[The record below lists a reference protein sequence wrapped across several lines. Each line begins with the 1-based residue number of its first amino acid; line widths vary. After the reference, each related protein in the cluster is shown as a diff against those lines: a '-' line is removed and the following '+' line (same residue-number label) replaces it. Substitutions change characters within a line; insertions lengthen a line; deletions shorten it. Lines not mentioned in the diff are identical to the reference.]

1 MEALSKQKQE
11 AIEPANET
19 MIGADAIIQSLIDE
33 GVDYIFGYPGGA
45 NMPMYDS
52 LHRMGGDKIKHILSR
67 HEQGAI
73 HSAQGYARSSGNV
86 GVVFATSGPGAT
98 NIITGIADAYLDS
111 TPLVCITGQVNASLL
126 GSDAFQETDITGV
139 TSPVTKWNYQLTKE
153 EEITDIIA
161 KAFYIAKSGRPGPVL
176 VDISK
181 DIQFKDVEYSYNKC
195 SYVKSYIALPEPKL
209 NVIQQ
214 AAELINNAKKP
225 MIIFGQG
232 VILSGAEQELK
243 QLIEKADIP
252 AANTL
257 LGISAIE
264 TDHPNAVGMV
274 GMHGNYA
281 PNFLTNSCD
290 VLIAIGMRFDDRIT
304 GDLSQYAKQAQI
316 IHFDIDKSEFHKN
329 VKANIAVLGDAK
341 ETLTTTLT
349 LIEKND
355 HTAWK
360 QEFADLEAVEK
371 KEIWDEVL
379 SPTEGDITMAEVV
392 RRVSEITNNEAIVVT
407 DVGQHQM
414 FACRYSKFKNTKSFI
429 SSGGLGTM
437 GFGLP
442 AAIGAKLGAPEKDVV
457 CFSGDGGFQMT
468 MQELGTIM
476 EYGINVKAIILNN
489 GFLGMVRQW
498 QDLFFDKRYASTPM
512 MSPDFGKISS
522 AYDIEYKKV
531 TERDNLVSSLKEML
545 SHDGSFVLE
554 VKVKEEL
561 NVFPMIPGGAAVTDV
576 RLK

>member
-1 MEALSKQKQE
+1 MEAVSKQTEE
-11 AIEPANET
+11 AIIAET
-19 MIGADAIIQSLIDE
+19 KVMSGADAIIQSLIDE

-52 LHRMGGDKIKHILSR
+52 LHQMGGDKIKHILAR

-73 HSAQGYARSSGNV
+73 HAAQGYARSSGRV

-98 NIITGIADAYLDS
+98 NIITGIADAFLDS
-111 TPLVCITGQVNASLL
+111 TPIVCITGQVNASLL

-181 DIQFKDVEYSYNKC
+181 DIQFKDVEYSFEEC
-195 SYVKSYIALPEPKL
+195 SYVKSYVPLPEPKQED
-209 NVIQQ
+209 IKE
-214 AAELINNAKKP
+214 AAEAINGAKKP
-225 MIIFGQG
+225 MIIYGQG
-232 VILSGAEQELK
+232 VILSEAENELK
-243 QLIEKADIP
+243 ELIERADIP

-257 LGISAIE
+257 LGISAID

-281 PNFLTNSCD
+281 PNILTNSCD

-304 GDLSQYAKQAQI
+304 GDLDRYAKQANI
-316 IHFDIDKSEFHKN
+316 IHFDIDNSEFHKN
-329 VKANIAVLGDAK
+329 VKANITVLGDAK
-341 ETLTTTLT
+341 ETLSLMLP
-349 LIEKND
+349 LINNNEHKS
-355 HTAWK
+355 WK
-360 QEFADLEAVEK
+360 QEFSDLEAEEK
-371 KEIWDEVL
+371 KVIWDEIL
-379 SPTEGDITMAEVV
+379 EPTEGDITMAEVV
-392 RRVSEITNNEAIVVT
+392 RRVSELTNNEAIVVT

-414 FACRYSKFKNTKSFI
+414 FASRYSRFKNTKSFI

-442 AAIGAKLGAPEKDVV
+442 AAIGAKLGAPDKQVV

-476 EYGINVKAIILNN
+476 EYGMNVKAIILNN

-512 MSPDFGKISS
+512 KSPDFGKITD
-522 AYDIEYKKV
+522 AYGIAYKKV
-531 TERDNLVSSLKEML
+531 TERDNLLESLKEML
-545 SHDGSFVLE
+545 NHDESFVLE
-554 VKVKEEL
+554 ILVKEEL
-561 NVFPMIPGGAAVTDV
+561 NVFPMVPGGAAVTDV

>member
-1 MEALSKQKQE
+1 MEVVSKQKRE
-11 AIEPANET
+11 AIKTET
-19 MIGADAIIQSLIDE
+19 TTMSGADAIINSLIDE

-52 LHRMGGDKIKHILSR
+52 LHQIGDDKIKHILAR

-73 HSAQGYARSSGNV
+73 HAAQGYARSSGKV

-153 EEITDIIA
+153 DEIVEVIT
-161 KAFYIAKSGRPGPVL
+161 KAFYIAGSGRPGPVL
-176 VDISK
+176 VDVAK
-181 DIQFKDVEYSYNKC
+181 DIQFKDVEYAFKKC
-195 SYVKSYIALPEPKL
+195 SYVKSYVALPEL
-209 NVIQQ
+209 NNEDIKE
-214 AAELINNAKKP
+214 AAEAINNAKKP
-225 MIIFGQG
+225 MIIYGQG
-232 VILSGAEQELK
+232 VILSEAEKELK
-243 QLIEKADIP
+243 ELVEKADIP

-257 LGISAIE
+257 LGISALE

-281 PNFLTNSCD
+281 PNIMTNSCD

-304 GDLSQYAKQAQI
+304 GDLNQYAKQAKVV
-316 IHFDIDKSEFHKN
+316 HFDIDKSEFHKN
-329 VKANIAVLGDAK
+329 VKADIAVLGDAK
-341 ETLTTTLT
+341 ETLQATLA
-349 LIEKND
+349 LINKNE
-355 HTAWK
+355 HKSWK
-360 QEFADLEAVEK
+360 QEFDDLEAVEK
-371 KEIWDEVL
+371 KEIWDEIL
-379 SPTEGDITMAEVV
+379 EPTDGAITMAEVV
-392 RRVSEITNNEAIVVT
+392 RRVSELTNNEAVVVT

-414 FACRYSKFKNTKSFI
+414 FASRYSKFNNTKSFI

-442 AAIGAKLGAPEKDVV
+442 AAIGAKLGAPDKLIVS
-457 CFSGDGGFQMT
+457 FSGDGGFQMT

-476 EYGINVKAIILNN
+476 EYGIDVKAIVLNN
-489 GFLGMVRQW
+489 SFLGMVRQW

-512 MSPDFGKISS
+512 KSPDFGKIVS
-522 AYDIEYKKV
+522 AYDVAYNKV
-531 TERDNLVSSLKEML
+531 TERENLVEALKEML
-545 SHDGSFVLE
+545 DHDGSYVLE
-554 VKVKEEL
+554 ITVKEEL
-561 NVFPMIPGGAAVTDV
+561 NVFPMVPGGAAVTDV

>member
-1 MEALSKQKQE
+1 M
-11 AIEPANET
+11 
-19 MIGADAIIQSLIDE
+19 
-33 GVDYIFGYPGGA
+33 
-45 NMPMYDS
+45 
-52 LHRMGGDKIKHILSR
+52 
-67 HEQGAI
+67 
-73 HSAQGYARSSGNV
+73 
-86 GVVFATSGPGAT
+86 
-98 NIITGIADAYLDS
+98 
-111 TPLVCITGQVNASLL
+111 
-126 GSDAFQETDITGV
+126 
-139 TSPVTKWNYQLTKE
+139 
-153 EEITDIIA
+153 
-161 KAFYIAKSGRPGPVL
+161 
-176 VDISK
+176 
-181 DIQFKDVEYSYNKC
+181 
-195 SYVKSYIALPEPKL
+195 
-209 NVIQQ
+209 
-214 AAELINNAKKP
+214 
-225 MIIFGQG
+225 
-232 VILSGAEQELK
+232 
-243 QLIEKADIP
+243 
-252 AANTL
+252 
-257 LGISAIE
+257 
-264 TDHPNAVGMV
+264 
-274 GMHGNYA
+274 
-281 PNFLTNSCD
+281 
-290 VLIAIGMRFDDRIT
+290 
-304 GDLSQYAKQAQI
+304 
-316 IHFDIDKSEFHKN
+316 
-329 VKANIAVLGDAK
+329 
-341 ETLTTTLT
+341 
-349 LIEKND
+349 
-355 HTAWK
+355 
-360 QEFADLEAVEK
+360 
-371 KEIWDEVL
+371 L

>member
-139 TSPVTKWNYQLTKE
+139 TSPVTKWNYKLTKE

-209 NVIQQ
+209 NIIQQ

>member
-1 MEALSKQKQE
+1 MKVESQQ
-11 AIEPANET
+11 NEKAVKPKTVT
-19 MIGADAIIQSLIDE
+19 MSGADAIIQSLIDE

-45 NMPMYDS
+45 NMPLYDS
-52 LHRMGGDKIKHILSR
+52 LHRMSGDKIKHILAR
-67 HEQGAI
+67 HEQGAV
-73 HSAQGYARSSGNV
+73 HAAQGYARSSGKV

-111 TPLVCITGQVNASLL
+111 TPIVCVTGQVNASLL

-153 EEITDIIA
+153 DEILEVFA
-161 KAFYIAKSGRPGPVL
+161 RAFYIAASGRPGPVL
-176 VDISK
+176 IDVAK
-181 DIQFKDVEYSYNKC
+181 DIQFKDIEYAFEKC
-195 SYVKSYIALPEPKL
+195 SYVESYIAIPEPEDDEIKL
-209 NVIQQ
+209 
-214 AAELINNAKKP
+214 AAEAINNAKKP
-225 MIIFGQG
+225 MIIYGQG

-243 QLIEKADIP
+243 ELVEKADIP

-257 LGISAIE
+257 LGISALE

-281 PNFLTNSCD
+281 PNILTNSCD

-304 GDLSQYAKQAQI
+304 GDLSRYAKQATV
-316 IHFDIDKSEFHKN
+316 IHFDIDRSEFHKN
-329 VKANIAVLGDAK
+329 VKAHIPVLGDAK
-341 ETLTTTLT
+341 ETLQAVLKQVNKKEHKT
-349 LIEKND
+349 
-355 HTAWK
+355 WK
-360 QEFADLEAVEK
+360 QEFADLEAIEK
-371 KEIWDEVL
+371 KEIWDEIL
-379 SPTEGDITMAEVV
+379 QPAEGDITMAEVV
-392 RRVSEITNNEAIVVT
+392 RRVSELTNNEAVVVT

-414 FACRYSKFKNTKSFI
+414 FASRYSKFNKTKSFI

-442 AAIGAKLGAPEKDVV
+442 AAIGAKLGAPHEQVV

-476 EYGINVKAIILNN
+476 EYGIGVKAIVLNN
-489 GFLGMVRQW
+489 GYLGMVRQW

-512 MSPDFGKISS
+512 KSPDFGKIVD
-522 AYDIEYKKV
+522 AYGISYNKV
-531 TERDNLVSSLKEML
+531 TDRDNLVDALKEML
-545 SHDGSFVLE
+545 DHDGAYVLE
-554 VKVKEEL
+554 VAVKEEL
-561 NVFPMIPGGAAVTDV
+561 NVFPMVPGGAAVTDV

>member
-1 MEALSKQKQE
+1 MEVVSKQNEK
-11 AIEPANET
+11 AIETKTKT
-19 MIGADAIIQSLIDE
+19 MSGADAIIQSLIDE

-52 LHRMGGDKIKHILSR
+52 LHQIGEDKIKHILAR

-73 HSAQGYARSSGNV
+73 HAAQGYARSSGKV

-98 NIITGIADAYLDS
+98 NIITGIADAYMDS

-153 EEITDIIA
+153 EEIVEVLA
-161 KAFYIAKSGRPGPVL
+161 KAFYIASSGRPGPVL

-181 DIQFKDVEYSYNKC
+181 DIQFKDVEYAFNKC
-195 SYVKSYIALPEPKL
+195 SYVKSYVALPKVDNED
-209 NVIQQ
+209 I
-214 AAELINNAKKP
+214 AAAAKAINNAKKP
-225 MIIFGQG
+225 MIIYGQG
-232 VILSGAEQELK
+232 VILSGAEKELK
-243 QLIEKADIP
+243 ELIEKADIP

-257 LGISAIE
+257 LGISALE
-264 TDHPNAVGMV
+264 TEHPNSVGMV

-281 PNFLTNSCD
+281 PNLLTNSCD

-304 GDLSQYAKQAQI
+304 GDLNQYAKQATVV
-316 IHFDIDKSEFHKN
+316 HFDIDRSEFHKN

-341 ETLTTTLT
+341 ETLRATLE
-349 LIEKND
+349 LIEKNS
-355 HTAWK
+355 HESWK
-360 QEFADLEAVEK
+360 QEFADLEAIEK
-371 KEIWDEVL
+371 KEVWDEIL
-379 SPTEGDITMAEVV
+379 HPTGGDITMAEVV
-392 RRVSEITNNEAIVVT
+392 RKVSELTNNEAIVVT

-414 FACRYSKFKNTKSFI
+414 FACRYSKFNKTKSFI

-442 AAIGAKLGAPEKDVV
+442 AAIGAKLGTPNKQVV
-457 CFSGDGGFQMT
+457 SFSGDGGFQMT

-476 EYGINVKAIILNN
+476 EYGIAVKAVVLNN
-489 GFLGMVRQW
+489 GYLGMVRQW

-512 MSPDFGKISS
+512 KSPDFGKIVE
-522 AYDIEYKKV
+522 AYDVKFKKV
-531 TERDNLVSSLKEML
+531 DERDNLNDALEEML
-545 SHDGSFVLE
+545 ASDEAYVLE
-554 VKVKEEL
+554 VTVKEEL
-561 NVFPMIPGGAAVTDV
+561 NVFPMVPGGAAVTDV

>member
-1 MEALSKQKQE
+1 MEVVSKQKRE
-11 AIEPANET
+11 AIKTET
-19 MIGADAIIQSLIDE
+19 TMMSGADAIINSLIDE

-52 LHRMGGDKIKHILSR
+52 LHQIGDDKIKHILAR

-73 HSAQGYARSSGNV
+73 HAAQGYARSSGKV

-153 EEITDIIA
+153 DEIVEVIT
-161 KAFYIAKSGRPGPVL
+161 KAFYIAGSGRPGPVL
-176 VDISK
+176 VDVAK
-181 DIQFKDVEYSYNKC
+181 DIQFKDVEYAFKKC
-195 SYVKSYIALPEPKL
+195 SYVKSYVALPEL
-209 NVIQQ
+209 NNEDIKE
-214 AAELINNAKKP
+214 AAEAINNAKKP
-225 MIIFGQG
+225 MIIYGQG
-232 VILSGAEQELK
+232 VILSEAEKELK
-243 QLIEKADIP
+243 ELVEKADIP

-257 LGISAIE
+257 LGISALE

-281 PNFLTNSCD
+281 PNIMTNSCD

-304 GDLSQYAKQAQI
+304 GDLNQYAKQAKVV
-316 IHFDIDKSEFHKN
+316 HFDIDKSEFHKN
-329 VKANIAVLGDAK
+329 VKADIAVLGDAK
-341 ETLTTTLT
+341 ETLQATLA
-349 LIEKND
+349 LINKNE
-355 HTAWK
+355 HKSWK
-360 QEFADLEAVEK
+360 QEFDDLEAVEK
-371 KEIWDEVL
+371 KEIWDEIL
-379 SPTEGDITMAEVV
+379 EPTDGAITMAEVV
-392 RRVSEITNNEAIVVT
+392 RRVSELTNNEAVVVT

-414 FACRYSKFKNTKSFI
+414 FASRYSKFNNTKSFI

-442 AAIGAKLGAPEKDVV
+442 AAIGAKLGAPDKLIVS
-457 CFSGDGGFQMT
+457 FSGDGGFQMT

-476 EYGINVKAIILNN
+476 EYGIDVKAIVLNN
-489 GFLGMVRQW
+489 SFLGMVRQW

-512 MSPDFGKISS
+512 KSPDFGKIVS
-522 AYDIEYKKV
+522 AYDVAYNKV
-531 TERDNLVSSLKEML
+531 TERENLVEALKEML
-545 SHDGSFVLE
+545 EHDGSYVLE
-554 VKVKEEL
+554 ITVKEEL
-561 NVFPMIPGGAAVTDV
+561 NVFPMVPGGAAVTDV

>member
-1 MEALSKQKQE
+1 
-11 AIEPANET
+11 
-19 MIGADAIIQSLIDE
+19 
-33 GVDYIFGYPGGA
+33 
-45 NMPMYDS
+45 
-52 LHRMGGDKIKHILSR
+52 
-67 HEQGAI
+67 
-73 HSAQGYARSSGNV
+73 
-86 GVVFATSGPGAT
+86 
-98 NIITGIADAYLDS
+98 
-111 TPLVCITGQVNASLL
+111 
-126 GSDAFQETDITGV
+126 
-139 TSPVTKWNYQLTKE
+139 
-153 EEITDIIA
+153 
-161 KAFYIAKSGRPGPVL
+161 
-176 VDISK
+176 
-181 DIQFKDVEYSYNKC
+181 VEYSYNKC

>member
-1 MEALSKQKQE
+1 MKAVSKQKNE
-11 AIEPANET
+11 AIKSET
-19 MIGADAIIQSLIDE
+19 RTMSGSDAIIHSLIDE

-52 LHRMGGDKIKHILSR
+52 LHRIGEENIKHILAR

-73 HSAQGYARSSGNV
+73 HAAQGYARSSGKV

-98 NIITGIADAYLDS
+98 NIITGVADAYLDS

-153 EEITDIIA
+153 DEILEILA
-161 KAFYIAKSGRPGPVL
+161 KAFYIAGSGRPGPVL
-176 VDISK
+176 IDISK
-181 DIQFKDVEYSYNKC
+181 DIQFKDVEYAFKKC
-195 SYVKSYIALPEPKL
+195 DYVKSYIALPKL
-209 NVIQQ
+209 KDEDINE
-214 AAELINNAKKP
+214 AADLINNAKKP
-225 MIIFGQG
+225 MIIYGQG
-232 VILSGAEQELK
+232 VILSGAEKELK
-243 QLIEKADIP
+243 ELVEKADIP

-257 LGISAIE
+257 LGISALE

-274 GMHGNYA
+274 GMHGFYA
-281 PNFLTNSCD
+281 PNLKTNECD

-304 GDLSQYAKQAQI
+304 GDLTRYAKQATI
-316 IHFDIDKSEFHKN
+316 IHYDIDKSEFHKN
-329 VKANIAVLGDAK
+329 VKADVAVLGDAK
-341 ETLTTTLT
+341 ETLRATLK
-349 LIEKND
+349 LIEKNN
-355 HTAWK
+355 HESWK
-360 QEFADLEAVEK
+360 QEFADLEAIEK
-371 KEIWDEVL
+371 KEIWDEIL
-379 SPTEGDITMAEVV
+379 DPTEGGITMAEVV
-392 RRVSEITNNEAIVVT
+392 RKVSELTNNEAIVVT

-414 FACRYSKFKNTKSFI
+414 FACRYSKFNNTKSFI

-442 AAIGAKLGAPEKDVV
+442 AAIGAKLGAPDKVV
-457 CFSGDGGFQMT
+457 VSFSGDGGFQMT
-468 MQELGTIM
+468 MQELGIIM
-476 EYGINVKAIILNN
+476 EYDIDVKVIILNN

-512 MSPDFGKISS
+512 KSPDFGKVSE
-522 AYDIEYKKV
+522 AYGIKFKKV
-531 TERDNLVSSLKEML
+531 VERSNLLDSLNEML
-545 SHDGSFVLE
+545 NHDGSFVLE

-561 NVFPMIPGGAAVTDV
+561 NVFPMIPGGSSVTDV

>member
-1 MEALSKQKQE
+1 MEVVSRQKEE
-11 AIEPANET
+11 AIKTET
-19 MIGADAIIQSLIDE
+19 RTMSGADAIIYSLIDE

-52 LHRMGGDKIKHILSR
+52 LHRMGDDKIKHILAR

-73 HSAQGYARSSGNV
+73 HAAQGYARSSGRV

-98 NIITGIADAYLDS
+98 NIITGIADAFLDS
-111 TPLVCITGQVNASLL
+111 TPIVCITGQVNASLL

-181 DIQFKDVEYSYNKC
+181 DIQFKDVEYSFEEC
-195 SYVKSYIALPEPKL
+195 SYVKSYVPLPEPKQED
-209 NVIQQ
+209 IKE
-214 AAELINNAKKP
+214 AAEAINGAKKP
-225 MIIFGQG
+225 MIIYGQG
-232 VILSGAEQELK
+232 VILSEAENELK
-243 QLIEKADIP
+243 ELIERADIP

-257 LGISAIE
+257 LGISAIDTE
-264 TDHPNAVGMV
+264 HPNAVGMV

-281 PNFLTNSCD
+281 PNILTNSCD

-304 GDLSQYAKQAQI
+304 GDLDRYAKQANI
-316 IHFDIDKSEFHKN
+316 IHFDIDNSEFHKN
-329 VKANIAVLGDAK
+329 VKANITVLGDAK
-341 ETLTTTLT
+341 ETLSLMLP
-349 LIEKND
+349 LINNNEHKS
-355 HTAWK
+355 WK
-360 QEFADLEAVEK
+360 QEFSDLEAEEK
-371 KEIWDEVL
+371 KVIWDEIL
-379 SPTEGDITMAEVV
+379 EPTEGDITMAEVV
-392 RRVSEITNNEAIVVT
+392 RRVSELTDNEAIVVT

-414 FACRYSKFKNTKSFI
+414 FASRYSRFKNTKSFI

-442 AAIGAKLGAPEKDVV
+442 AAIGAKLGAPDKQVV

-476 EYGINVKAIILNN
+476 EYGMNVKAIILNN

-512 MSPDFGKISS
+512 KSPDFGKITD
-522 AYDIEYKKV
+522 AYGIAYKKV
-531 TERDNLVSSLKEML
+531 TERDNLLESLKEML
-545 SHDGSFVLE
+545 NHDESFVLE
-554 VKVKEEL
+554 ILVKEEL
-561 NVFPMIPGGAAVTDV
+561 NVFPMVPGGAAVTDV

>member
-1 MEALSKQKQE
+1 MEAVSKQNNQ
-11 AIEPANET
+11 AIKPKTVT
-19 MIGADAIIQSLIDE
+19 MSGADAIINSLIDE

-52 LHRMGGDKIKHILSR
+52 LHQIGEDKIKHILAR

-73 HSAQGYARSSGNV
+73 HSAQGYARSSGKV

-126 GSDAFQETDITGV
+126 GSDAFQETDITGI

-153 EEITDIIA
+153 DEIVDVIA

-176 VDISK
+176 VDVSK
-181 DIQFKDVEYSYNKC
+181 DIQFKDVEYAFEKC
-195 SYVKSYIALPEPKL
+195 SYVKSYIALPKIDAEEIKE
-209 NVIQQ
+209 
-214 AAELINNAKKP
+214 AAEAINNAKKP

-232 VILSGAEQELK
+232 IILSEAEKELK
-243 QLIEKADIP
+243 ELVEKADIP
-252 AANTL
+252 AANTF
-257 LGISAIE
+257 LGISALD

-281 PNFLTNSCD
+281 PNLKTNECD

-304 GDLSQYAKQAQI
+304 GDLDQYAKQAKV

-329 VKANIAVLGDAK
+329 VKASITVLGDAK
-341 ETLTTTLT
+341 ES
-349 LIEKND
+349 LIDILPLINKNE
-355 HTAWK
+355 HKAWK
-360 QEFADLEAVEK
+360 QEFADLEAIEK
-371 KEIWDEVL
+371 KEIWDEIL
-379 SPTEGDITMAEVV
+379 DPTEGDITMAEVV
-392 RRVSEITNNEAIVVT
+392 RRVSELTNNEAVVVT

-414 FACRYSKFKNTKSFI
+414 FACRYSKFKNSKSFI
-429 SSGGLGTM
+429 SSGGLATM

-442 AAIGAKLGAPEKDVV
+442 AAIGAKIGAPDKQVV

-476 EYGINVKAIILNN
+476 EYGVNVKQIVLNN
-489 GFLGMVRQW
+489 SYLGMVRQW

-512 MSPDFGKISS
+512 KSPDFGKVTD
-522 AYDIEYKKV
+522 AYGIAYKKV
-531 TERDNLVSSLKEML
+531 TERDNLLESLKEML
-545 SHDGSFVLE
+545 DHDGSYVLE
-554 VKVKEEL
+554 VTVKEEL

>member
-1 MEALSKQKQE
+1 MEVVSRQKEE
-11 AIEPANET
+11 AIKTET
-19 MIGADAIIQSLIDE
+19 RTMSGADAIIYSLIDE

-52 LHRMGGDKIKHILSR
+52 LHQIGDDKIKHILAR

-73 HSAQGYARSSGNV
+73 HSAQGYARSSGKV

-139 TSPVTKWNYQLTKE
+139 TSPVTKWNYQLTKAD
-153 EEITDIIA
+153 EIVEVIA
-161 KAFYIAKSGRPGPVL
+161 KAFYIAGSGRPGPVL
-176 VDISK
+176 IDISK
-181 DIQFKDVEYSYNKC
+181 DIQFKDVEYAFKKC
-195 SYVKSYIALPEPKL
+195 SYVKSYIALPEIDSEEIKE
-209 NVIQQ
+209 
-214 AAELINNAKKP
+214 AAEAINNSKKP

-232 VILSGAEQELK
+232 IILSQAEEELK
-243 QLIEKADIP
+243 ELIEKADIP
-252 AANTL
+252 AANTF
-257 LGISAIE
+257 LGISALK

-281 PNFLTNSCD
+281 PNIMTNSCD

-304 GDLSQYAKQAQI
+304 GDLNQYAKQAKI
-316 IHFDIDKSEFHKN
+316 IHFDIDRSEFHKN
-329 VKANIAVLGDAK
+329 VKADITVLGDAK
-341 ETLTTTLT
+341 ESLLHI
-349 LIEKND
+349 LPQINKNE
-355 HTAWK
+355 HKPWK

-371 KEIWDEVL
+371 KEIWDEIL
-379 SPTEGDITMAEVV
+379 DPTEGDITMAEVV
-392 RRVSEITNNEAIVVT
+392 RRVSELTNNEAIVVT

-414 FACRYSKFKNTKSFI
+414 FACRYSKFNNTKSFI

-442 AAIGAKLGAPEKDVV
+442 AAIGAKLGAPNKQVV
-457 CFSGDGGFQMT
+457 SFSGDGGFQMT

-512 MSPDFGKISS
+512 KSPDFGKITD
-522 AYDIEYKKV
+522 AYDIKYKKV
-531 TERDNLVSSLKEML
+531 SERDNLLDTLKEML
-545 SHDGSFVLE
+545 DHDGAYVLE

-561 NVFPMIPGGAAVTDV
+561 NVFPMVPGGAAVTDV

>member
-1 MEALSKQKQE
+1 MEALSKLKKE
-11 AIEPANET
+11 ASEPETET
-19 MIGADAIIQSLIDE
+19 MIGSDAIIQSLVDE
-33 GVDYIFGYPGGA
+33 GVEYIFGYPGGA
-45 NMPMYDS
+45 NMPIYDS
-52 LHRMGGDKIKHILSR
+52 LHRMDASVKHILAR

-73 HSAQGYARSSGNV
+73 HSAQGYARSSGKV

-98 NIITGIADAYLDS
+98 NIITGIADAFLDS
-111 TPLVCITGQVNASLL
+111 TPLVCITGQVNVSLL

-153 EEITDIIA
+153 EEITDVIA

-176 VDISK
+176 IDVSK
-181 DIQFKDVEYSYNKC
+181 DIQFKDVEYAYKKC

-209 NVIQQ
+209 KDIKL
-214 AAELINNAKKP
+214 AATLINNAKKP
-225 MIIFGQG
+225 MIIYGQG
-232 VILSGAEQELK
+232 VILSGAEKELK

-257 LGISAIE
+257 LGISALE

-281 PNFLTNSCD
+281 PNLKTNECD

-329 VKANIAVLGDAK
+329 VKANVAVLGDAK
-341 ETLTTTLT
+341 ETLGKALM
-349 LIEKND
+349 LIEKNE
-355 HTAWK
+355 HKVWK

-379 SPTEGDITMAEVV
+379 DPIIGDITMPEVV
-392 RRVSEITNNEAIVVT
+392 RRVSEITNGEAIVVT

-414 FACRYSKFKNTKSFI
+414 FASRYSKFNNSKSFI

-442 AAIGAKLGAPEKDVV
+442 AAIGAKLGAPDKDVI

-489 GFLGMVRQW
+489 SFLGMVRQW

-512 MSPDFGKISS
+512 MSPDFGKIAS
-522 AYDIEYKKV
+522 AYNVEYKKV
-531 TERDNLVSSLKEML
+531 IERDNLVSSLKEML
-545 SHDGSFVLE
+545 AHDGSFVLE

-561 NVFPMIPGGAAVTDV
+561 NVFPMIPGGAAVTEV

>member
-1 MEALSKQKQE
+1 MEVVSKQNEK
-11 AIEPANET
+11 AIKPET
-19 MIGADAIIQSLIDE
+19 ITMSGSDAIIQSLIDE

-52 LHRMGGDKIKHILSR
+52 LHQMGDDKIKHILAR

-73 HSAQGYARSSGNV
+73 HAAQGYARSSGKV

-153 EEITDIIA
+153 DEILKVIA
-161 KAFYIAKSGRPGPVL
+161 KAFYIAASGRPGPVL
-176 VDISK
+176 IDVSK
-181 DIQFKDVEYSYNKC
+181 DIQFKDVEYAFKKC
-195 SYVKSYIALPEPKL
+195 TYVKSYVALPEL
-209 NVIQQ
+209 NEEDIKK
-214 AAELINNAKKP
+214 AADAINNAKKP
-225 MIIFGQG
+225 MIIYGQG
-232 VILSGAEQELK
+232 VILSEAEAELK
-243 QLIEKADIP
+243 ELVEKADIP

-257 LGISAIE
+257 LGISALE

-281 PNFLTNSCD
+281 PNIKTNECD

-304 GDLSQYAKQAQI
+304 SDLTKYAKQAKV
-316 IHFDIDKSEFHKN
+316 IHFDIDRSEFHKN
-329 VKANIAVLGDAK
+329 VKADIAVLGDAK
-341 ETLTTTLT
+341 ESLQATLK
-349 LIEKND
+349 LINKNE
-355 HTAWK
+355 HKTWK
-360 QEFADLEAVEK
+360 QEFADLEAIEK
-371 KEIWDEVL
+371 KEIWDEIID
-379 SPTEGDITMAEVV
+379 PTEGDITMAEVV
-392 RRVSEITNNEAIVVT
+392 RRVSELTNDEAVVVT

-414 FACRYSKFKNTKSFI
+414 FACRYSRFKNTKSFI

-442 AAIGAKLGAPEKDVV
+442 AAIGAKLGVPDKQVV
-457 CFSGDGGFQMT
+457 SFSGDGGFQMT

-476 EYGINVKAIILNN
+476 EYGIGVKQIVLNN
-489 GFLGMVRQW
+489 GYLGMVRQW

-512 MSPDFGKISS
+512 MSPDYGKISE
-522 AYDIEYKKV
+522 AYGIKYKKV
-531 TERDNLVSSLKEML
+531 TERDNLVDTLKEML
-545 SHDGSFVLE
+545 DHDGAYVLE
-554 VKVKEEL
+554 VIVKEEL
-561 NVFPMIPGGAAVTDV
+561 NVFPMVPGGAAVTDV

>member
-139 TSPVTKWNYQLTKE
+139 TSPVTKWNYKLTKE

>member
-1 MEALSKQKQE
+1 MEVVSKQKEE
-11 AIEPANET
+11 AIKTET
-19 MIGADAIIQSLIDE
+19 RTMSGADAIINSLIDE

-52 LHRMGGDKIKHILSR
+52 LHQIGEDKIKHILAR

-73 HSAQGYARSSGNV
+73 HAAQGYARSSGKV

-153 EEITDIIA
+153 EEITDVIA

-176 VDISK
+176 VDIAK
-181 DIQFKDVEYSYNKC
+181 DIQFKDVEYAFKKC
-195 SYVKSYIALPEPKL
+195 SYVKSYVALPEPNKED
-209 NVIQQ
+209 IQ
-214 AAELINNAKKP
+214 AAADAINNAKKP
-225 MIIFGQG
+225 MIIYGQG
-232 VILSGAEQELK
+232 VILSEAEKELK
-243 QLIEKADIP
+243 ELVEKADIP

-257 LGISAIE
+257 LGISALE
-264 TDHPNAVGMV
+264 TDHPNVVGMV

-281 PNFLTNSCD
+281 PNILTNSCD

-304 GDLSQYAKQAQI
+304 GDLNQYAKQAKV

-329 VKANIAVLGDAK
+329 VKADIAVLGDAK
-341 ETLTTTLT
+341 ETLKATLA
-349 LIEKND
+349 LINKNE
-355 HTAWK
+355 HKAWR
-360 QEFADLEAVEK
+360 QEFADLEAIEK

-379 SPTEGDITMAEVV
+379 APTDGEITMPEVV
-392 RRVSEITNNEAIVVT
+392 RRVSELTNNEAVVVT

-414 FACRYSKFKNTKSFI
+414 FASQYSKFKNTKSFI

-442 AAIGAKLGAPEKDVV
+442 AAIGAKLGAPNKQIVS
-457 CFSGDGGFQMT
+457 FSGDGGFQMT

-476 EYGINVKAIILNN
+476 EYGIDVKAIVLNN
-489 GFLGMVRQW
+489 GYLGMVRQW

-512 MSPDFGKISS
+512 KSPDFGKIAS
-522 AYDIEYKKV
+522 AYGVAYKKV
-531 TERDNLVSSLKEML
+531 TERDNLEDTLKEML
-545 SHDGSFVLE
+545 EHDGTFVLE
-554 VKVKEEL
+554 IMVKEEL
-561 NVFPMIPGGAAVTDV
+561 NVFPMVPGGAAVTDV

>member
-1 MEALSKQKQE
+1 MEAVSKQKE
-11 AIEPANET
+11 ESIKSET
-19 MIGADAIIQSLIDE
+19 TTMSGSDAIIQSLIDE

-52 LHRMGGDKIKHILSR
+52 LHQMGEDKIKHILAR

-73 HSAQGYARSSGNV
+73 HSAQGYARSSGKT

-153 EEITDIIA
+153 DEILEILA
-161 KAFYIAKSGRPGPVL
+161 KAFYIAGSGRPGPVL
-176 VDISK
+176 IDISK
-181 DIQFKDVEYSYNKC
+181 DIQFKDVEYAFEKC
-195 SYVKSYIALPEPKL
+195 SYVKSYIALPEPETEEIKE
-209 NVIQQ
+209 
-214 AAELINNAKKP
+214 AAKAINNAKKP
-225 MIIFGQG
+225 MIIYGQG
-232 VILSGAEQELK
+232 VILSGAEKELK
-243 QLIEKADIP
+243 ELVEKADIP

-257 LGISAIE
+257 LGISALE

-281 PNFLTNSCD
+281 PNLKTNECD

-304 GDLSQYAKQAQI
+304 GDLNQYAKQANI

-329 VKANIAVLGDAK
+329 IKANIAVLGDAK
-341 ETLTTTLT
+341 ETLRATLK
-349 LIEKND
+349 LIEKNN
-355 HTAWK
+355 HESWK
-360 QEFADLEAVEK
+360 QEFADLEAIEK
-371 KEIWDEVL
+371 KEIWDEIL
-379 SPTEGDITMAEVV
+379 HPTEGDITMAEVV
-392 RRVSEITNNEAIVVT
+392 RKVSELTNNEAIVVT

-442 AAIGAKLGAPEKDVV
+442 AAIGAKLGAPEKTVV
-457 CFSGDGGFQMT
+457 SFSGDGGFQMT
-468 MQELGTIM
+468 MQELGIIM
-476 EYGINVKAIILNN
+476 EYGINVKVIILNN

-512 MSPDFGKISS
+512 QSPDFGKITE
-522 AYDIEYKKV
+522 AYGIEYKKV
-531 TERDNLVSSLKEML
+531 TERSNLVDTLKEML
-545 SHDGSFVLE
+545 DHDGSFVLE

-561 NVFPMIPGGAAVTDV
+561 NVFPMIPGGAPVTDV